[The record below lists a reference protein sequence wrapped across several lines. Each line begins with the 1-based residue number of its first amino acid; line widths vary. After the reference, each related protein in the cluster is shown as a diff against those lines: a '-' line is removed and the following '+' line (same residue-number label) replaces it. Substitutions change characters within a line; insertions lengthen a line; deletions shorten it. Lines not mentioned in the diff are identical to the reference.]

1 MNDNASKR
9 VLIVE
14 DESSLREA
22 LRRKFEGQ
30 GFQVNVAEDGE
41 TGLQSAVD
49 QKPDI
54 ILLDIMMPHI
64 DGFSLLTLLKDHQNL
79 KNVLVILL
87 TNLGQSDDEK
97 RGLELGA
104 VEYLVKADH
113 SLADI
118 INIVNKY
125 I

>member
-79 KNVLVILL
+79 KNVPVILL